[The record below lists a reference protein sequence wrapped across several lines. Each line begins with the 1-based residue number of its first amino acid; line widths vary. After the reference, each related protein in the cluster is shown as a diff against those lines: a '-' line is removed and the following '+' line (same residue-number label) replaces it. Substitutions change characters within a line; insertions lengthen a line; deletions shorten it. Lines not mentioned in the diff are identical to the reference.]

1 MAENLKSICFDYSHN
16 NRLEIEN
23 TAYAEFIHFL
33 FTSSYKVG
41 KITTGITPKKLEPYD
56 VLVLGSPFESTFTP
70 NEIEIIIEFV
80 KQGGGLFILHD
91 DGGDETNETNL
102 DELTATFGFTFN
114 KDTLSDSMSYVRQ
127 QNRPVITRFEN
138 HYVTREVEEFVH
150 ASGCTLNV
158 EELLSEDENIEIH
171 ILARSGL
178 NSFCQD
184 PSGEEKDC
192 PNTPV
197 LVAVN
202 YFKGKV
208 IGLGNLSLL
217 SSLSSTYGF
226 NAYDNNVLI
235 SNIFNWLAY
244 STDIDGLSYENK
256 VVSVPINYALYIWLE
271 KLMGRKEKEWATF
284 SDVINFSLKYMKDNY
299 EKVLQESKITKKKLQ
314 DLKKKQKKDANDK
327 ATKVDKERKK
337 NLDEIEDSLYD
348 LFDEKE
354 KREKEN
360 IDDIM
365 SALKKYDED
374 AENKS

>member
-33 FTSSYKVG
+33 FTSSYKIG

-56 VLVLGSPFESTFTP
+56 VLVLGSPFESNFTP
-70 NEIEIIIEFV
+70 NEIEIITNFV
-80 KQGGGLFILHD
+80 KEGGGLFIIHD
-91 DGGDETNETNL
+91 DGGDEENETNL
-102 DELTATFGFTFN
+102 NEITSNFGFTFN
-114 KDTLSDSMSYVRQ
+114 ADTLSDSMSYVRQ
-127 QNRPVITRFEN
+127 QNRPLITRFEK

-158 EELLSEDENIEIH
+158 EELLDADEDIEIH
-171 ILARSGL
+171 VLARSGL

-184 PSGEEKDC
+184 SAGEEKDC

-197 LVAVN
+197 LVGVN

-208 IGLGNLSLL
+208 IGLGNLSVL

-244 STDIDGLSYENK
+244 STESNGLSFENK

-271 KLMGRKEKEWATF
+271 ELIDNKEWVTF
-284 SDVINFSLKYMKDNY
+284 SDLINFSLKYMKDNY
-299 EKVLQESKITKKKLQ
+299 EKVIQESKITKKKLQ
-314 DLKKKQKKDANDK
+314 DLKRKQKKDAKEK
-327 ATKVDKERKK
+327 ANKVDKERRK
-337 NLDEIEDSLYD
+337 NLEEIEDSLYD

-354 KREKEN
+354 KR
-360 IDDIM
+360 
-365 SALKKYDED
+365 
-374 AENKS
+374 